1 MQGFPIDPKRCLYIT
16 DLDGTL
22 LRPDSSLCDEG
33 IERLNRLIDDGLL
46 FTVATARNY
55 DSAYPI
61 LRNLRLNIPVILFNG
76 VYLTEF
82 HTGKNLL
89 STNYLARD
97 LVDELLSLILSRGFD
112 PFIYAYGDKH
122 QVYYR
127 AIANAG
133 ARNYL
138 NSLNGDG
145 RLRPSADYRIDD
157 SESVSGML
165 LIDEPAV
172 LEPLYR
178 ELAGKYP
185 SDLNMYFA
193 EDIAMPGY
201 YWLQIFHYGANKGSM
216 VRTLAERLGIPLSQV
231 VVFGDYLNDL
241 EMFKIAGR
249 AVAVA
254 NALPE
259 VKEAAHEVIGG
270 NHAYAV
276 IEYLESRALE
286 K

>member
-1 MQGFPIDPKRCLYIT
+1 M
-16 DLDGTL
+16 
-22 LRPDSSLCDEG
+22 CDEG
-33 IERLNRLIDDGLL
+33 IERLNRLIDRGAL

-97 LVDELLSLILSRGFD
+97 LVGELLSLILARGFD
-112 PFIYAYGDKH
+112 PFIYAYGDEH
-122 QVYYR
+122 RVYYR
-127 AIANAG
+127 GIANAG

-145 RLRPSADYRIDD
+145 RSRGPTDYRFDD
-157 SESVSGML
+157 SENVSGML
-165 LIDEPAV
+165 LIDEPSV

-201 YWLQIFHYGANKGSM
+201 YWLQIFHYGANKGNM

-241 EMFKIAGR
+241 DMFRIAGR

-270 NHAYAV
+270 NHEYAV
-276 IEYLESRALE
+276 IEYLESREL
-286 K
+286 